1 MELYGCLLNCGPSV
15 ALDLRIYG
23 VPNAQDALQS
33 CSFGVVR
40 PHCDPGCLSIDRR
53 NPRFVSVNQK
63 EARHERHSRCK
74 PRLACVVLSRISKA
88 PAGAEARLKAL
99 NITLPPDAA
108 PAANFVNSVQTGKGK
123 LGKDLTVEQ
132 GREAA
137 RQAGLIMLTKIRTAL
152 GSLDRVKRVVK
163 VLGMVNSA
171 EGFGDQPLVVNGFS
185 DLMVEVFGEAGKH
198 ARSAVG
204 MAGLPGNSPIEVE
217 SKRPSS
223 IRLDRQCTSPE
234 PSLAHPSIARQK
246 SIHFQALSSPNVVT
260 RVT

>member
-1 MELYGCLLNCGPSV
+1 MKGILAASLVLL
-15 ALDLRIYG
+15 
-23 VPNAQDALQS
+23 
-33 CSFGVVR
+33 
-40 PHCDPGCLSIDRR
+40 
-53 NPRFVSVNQK
+53 
-63 EARHERHSRCK
+63 
-74 PRLACVVLSRISKA
+74 VLSSPVSAQA

-108 PAANFVNSVQTGKGK
+108 PAANFVNSVQTGKLLFLSGNTAGPARGGKGK
-123 LGKDLTVEQ
+123 LGKALTVEQ

-204 MAGLPGNSPIEVE
+204 MAGLPGHSAGEVE
-217 SKRPSS
+217 
-223 IRLDRQCTSPE
+223 
-234 PSLAHPSIARQK
+234 
-246 SIHFQALSSPNVVT
+246 VVGG
-260 RVT
+260 